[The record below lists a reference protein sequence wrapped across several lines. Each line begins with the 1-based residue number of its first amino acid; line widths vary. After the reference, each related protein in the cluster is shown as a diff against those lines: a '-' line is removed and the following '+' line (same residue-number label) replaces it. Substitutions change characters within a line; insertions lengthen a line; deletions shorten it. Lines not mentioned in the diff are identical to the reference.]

1 MNLVARTAES
11 HRQAVGIDVGGT
23 NLRAALIDEGGRI
36 SAPIYERVI
45 LDRQGFAQRLTDI
58 VASLDQS
65 SSNPVGIGLPG
76 RVDVQRNRAVSA
88 GYLDIA
94 ELPIP
99 ELLGCELGRVVR
111 LDNDA
116 AMALRAEM
124 AIGAAQ
130 GFSNVVLLT
139 IGTGIGGA
147 CAMNGKPVQGH
158 SFAGQFGHITV
169 HATGGEL
176 CKCGRY
182 GCVETT
188 SSGSA
193 LGRLIRKA
201 GLSEG
206 LRAEALLD
214 RGRKGDEVAIDILQ
228 QWAAPLRCA
237 IETLIA
243 AIDPELIVLGGGL
256 GSEAFA
262 ALDYAPFR
270 SEWFQR
276 PVRPAVLG
284 DDAGMIGAGLC
295 ALGSEMASPS
305 EAAVC

>member
-1 MNLVARTAES
+1 MNLIARKAEGR
-11 HRQAVGIDVGGT
+11 RQAVGIDVGGT
-23 NLRAALIDEGGRI
+23 NLRAALIDEDGRI
-36 SAPIYERVI
+36 STPIYERVI
-45 LDRQGFAQRLTDI
+45 TDRQGFAQRIETI
-58 VASLDQS
+58 VGLLDQS
-65 SSNPVGIGLPG
+65 SSGPVGIGLPG

-99 ELLGCELGRVVR
+99 ELLGGEMGRVVR

-147 CAMNGKPVQGH
+147 CAMGGKPVQGH
-158 SFAGQFGHITV
+158 SFAGQLGHITV
-169 HATGGEL
+169 HATGGAL

-193 LGRLIRKA
+193 LGRLVREA
-201 GLSEG
+201 GLPEG
-206 LRAEALLD
+206 MRAAELLQ
-214 RGRKGDEVAIDILQ
+214 RGRAGDALALTVLR
-228 QWAAPLRCA
+228 QWAGPLRCA

-243 AIDPELIVLGGGL
+243 AIDPDLIVLGGGL
-256 GSEAFA
+256 GAEAFA
-262 ALDYAPFR
+262 ALDYAPFN

-276 PVRPAVLG
+276 PIRAAILG

-295 ALGSEMASPS
+295 ALAFAATQVG
-305 EAAVC
+305 EAAAC